1 MENACRDTLLCK
13 EGENLI
19 AGLPGRS
26 EPDARTVSVIS
37 MLLGDDLVREYG
49 NSAKAGRKLR
59 NCRKYGWGHVFMRD
73 DWKNIYGNGV
83 TRKGTHQ

>member
-26 EPDARTVSVIS
+26 EPDARTVSVIA

-59 NCRKYGWGHVFMRD
+59 NCR
-73 DWKNIYGNGV
+73 NSAGV
-83 TRKGTHQ
+83 TCSCVMTGKTSTATA